1 MSGYCDHAV
10 SARGISKAYRLK
22 VEGKS
27 PFGYLANSF
36 FPPLFSN
43 HSRRF
48 YALRD
53 ITFHLSKGNSM
64 GVIGLN
70 GAGKSTLLQILSKV
84 VQPSSGE
91 FHTEGKLASLLEL
104 GSGFNPEFTGKE
116 NIYLNASL
124 FGLKKQEVDEKYESI
139 VEFSEIEDFID
150 QPVKTYSS
158 GMSLRLAFAVLVHID
173 ADILLIDEAL
183 AVGDSAFVQKCMR
196 FIRAFK
202 EKGTLI
208 LVTHDHLAVQSICD
222 KCLWLEKGK
231 VRSFGSSKTIIDEY
245 VSYILCKDEEAD
257 VPEKNSGETSDLKSL
272 DADGLEF
279 GKGGARVR
287 SFKLVNRGSGEDISV
302 VYGNERVVLTIEVS
316 VTEFIEFP
324 VVGFIVRN
332 RHGQDLFSDNTL
344 SSLCKR
350 SFTGTVGEI
359 LKAQFEFVMP
369 VLKKGDY
376 SMSVAVSQ
384 FNEGEFVPLHWVNDA
399 LFFESL
405 NDSFFRGLVGIPMET
420 VTLSK

>member
-1 MSGYCDHAV
+1 MSGSIDHAV
-10 SARGISKAYRLK
+10 SARGLSKTYRLK
-22 VEGKS
+22 LEGKS
-27 PFGYLANSF
+27 SFGYLANSL
-36 FPPLFSN
+36 FPPLFKN
-43 HSRRF
+43 HARNFS
-48 YALRD
+48 ALND
-53 ITFHLSKGNSM
+53 ISFDLQKGDSM

-70 GAGKSTLLQILSKV
+70 GAGKSTLLQILSQV
-84 VQPSSGE
+84 VRPSSGE
-91 FHTEGKLASLLEL
+91 FQTEGKLASLLEL
-104 GSGFNPEFTGKE
+104 GSGFNPEFTGRE

-124 FGLKKQEVDEKYESI
+124 FGLRKNEVDEKYDSI

-158 GMSLRLAFAVLVHID
+158 GMSLRLAFSVLVHVD

-196 FIRAFK
+196 FIRSFK

-208 LVTHDHLAVQSICD
+208 LVTHDHLAVQSICE

-245 VSYILCKDEEAD
+245 VSYILCKDEAAD
-257 VPEKNSGETSDLKSL
+257 ASGKGCGETPDEKSL
-272 DADGLEF
+272 DASGLEF

-287 SFKLVNRGSGEDISV
+287 SLKLINRDTQKDLSVIS
-302 VYGNERVVLTIEVS
+302 GNERVVLTIEVS

-324 VVGFIVRN
+324 VIGFIVRN

-344 SSLCKR
+344 SSATKR
-350 SFTGTVGEI
+350 SFKGTAGEV

-384 FNEGEFVPLHWVNDA
+384 FKEGEFVPLHWVNDA